1 MSTNTGNVTLTNVVV
16 SDPLVTMLGGPI
28 ASLAPG
34 VTDSTT
40 YTASYTIT
48 QQDIDAGVFS
58 NQATATGTAPDASNV
73 SDISGT
79 SIDNDTP
86 TDTPICQ
93 SPAIAIVK
101 QATVSLDP
109 TDNCYNVSVGGLID
123 YTFTITNQGNVP
135 LSAITLTDA
144 LVTTAYVSGDDG
156 DGVLQVL
163 ETWIFA
169 GSYVV
174 TQSDI
179 DAGMVTNSATVSG
192 ISPINVTVTDISG
205 DTIINDFPTIT
216 ELCSGPSI
224 AIIKIAN
231 YDCTDADGNPVSM
244 PGDEILYTFSVKN
257 TGGVTLNNILVTDP
271 LVTVNGGP
279 ITLAPGE
286 EDTTTFTAVYTIT
299 QNDIDNG
306 FVENQ
311 ARVEVCNQTNVSD
324 GNCDGQVDYLKLK
337 YLGTTQNA
345 TIKVIEHDG
354 QTVFEGVVEPGEEFE
369 FFGQDPPQQH
379 FGPKIHIY
387 INNTYTQLIHTS
399 CSVAIGIGSVFGD
412 FEVIDGTSR
421 NGGPFIPVVLEVCD
435 IEDLSDE
442 SSYSQDDPTITELC
456 QDASIALVKTSSY
469 DDGDCTAAVGDTIA
483 YSFSVTNTGNVTLTN
498 VVVSDPLVTILGG
511 PIASLAPG
519 VTDSTTYTASYT
531 ITQQDIDAGVFS
543 NQATATATAPD
554 ASSVSDVSG
563 TSIDNDTPTITDI
576 CQDASIALV
585 KTSSYDDGD
594 CTAAVGDTIAYSFSV
609 TNTGNVTLTNVVVS
623 DPLVTIL
630 GGPIASLAPGVT
642 DSTTYTASYT
652 ITQQDIDAGVFS
664 NQATATAT
672 APDAS
677 SVSDVS
683 GTSIDNDTPTIT
695 DICQDASIA
704 LVKTSSYDD
713 GDCTAAV
720 GDTIGYAFSVTNTGN
735 VTLTNVVVSD
745 PLVTILGGPIASLA
759 PGVTDSTTYTA
770 SYTITQ
776 QDIDAGVFSN
786 QATAT
791 ATAPDA
797 SSVTDVSGTSID
809 NDTPTITDICQDA
822 SIALVKVGN
831 YVPSPDSGGS
841 GAQSPPAC
849 DLTINLIIN
858 DWVPQPARVISS
870 GEVLC
875 ITETGTY
882 YGTITVDAGGHVIV
896 CGSATIF
903 GAVTVNP
910 GGNYWR
916 TQSTGFIGSLKMFG
930 NEYVTDASCSEP
942 DLDCTSA
949 VGDTISYNF
958 SVVNTGN
965 VTLSNVVV
973 ADPLVTMVG
982 GPIASLAPGAI
993 DTTSYTASYTVTQQD
1008 IDAGLFSNQATATAT
1023 TPDASSVTDVS
1034 DDTSIL
1040 EDDPTITILCATP
1053 SIALVKV
1060 GTYDGLNNDGD
1071 CIAAVGDIIGYAF
1084 SVTNTGSVTLTNVVV
1099 TDPLVTMLGG
1109 PIASLAPG
1117 ATDSTTFTA
1126 SYTIT
1131 QQDIDAGVF
1140 SNQATAT
1147 ATATDASSVTD
1158 VSGTSIDN
1166 DTPTIT
1172 DICQDANIAL
1182 VKTSSYDD
1190 GDCTAAVGDTIGYS
1204 FSVTNTGNV
1213 TLTNVVVTD
1222 PLVTM
1227 LGGPIASL
1235 APGVT
1240 DSTTYTASYSVTQQ
1254 DIIAGVFS
1262 NQATATATAPDA
1274 SSVTDVSGT
1283 SIDNDRPT
1291 ITDICQDDA
1300 IALTKTGVFNDVDT
1314 SGCTTAGID
1323 TVTYTFTVTNGGNT
1337 PLSSVSVTDPLL
1349 GGLLTATPSGDTN
1362 TNGVLDITETWVYVQ
1377 DYSVTQSD
1385 IDTGSITNQA
1395 TATGEGVNGTVSDD
1409 DTAITTLLESCLDAI
1424 ALTKTGV
1431 FNDVDTSGC
1440 TTAGIDTV
1448 TYTFTVTNGGNT
1460 PLSSVSVTDPL
1471 LGGLLT
1477 ATPSGDTNT
1486 NGVLD
1491 ITETWVYV
1499 QDYSVT
1505 QSDIDTGSIT
1515 NQATATGE
1523 GVNGTVSDD
1532 DTAITTLL
1540 ESCLDA
1546 IALTKTGV
1554 FNDVDTSGCTTAGI
1568 DTVTY
1573 TFTVTN
1579 GGNTPLSS
1587 VSVTDPLL
1595 GGLLTATPSGDT
1607 NTNGVLDITETWVY
1621 VQDYSVTQS
1630 DIDTGSI
1637 TNQATATGEGV
1648 NGTVSDDDTA
1658 ITTLLESCLD
1668 AIALTKTG
1676 VFNDVDT
1683 SGCTTAGIDTVTYT
1697 FTVTNGGNTP
1707 LSSVSVTD
1715 PLLGGLLTATPSG
1728 DTNTNGVLDIT
1739 ETWVYV
1745 QDYSVTQ
1752 SDIDTGSI
1760 TNQATA
1766 TGEGVNGTV
1775 SDDDTAITTLL
1786 ESCLDAIALTKTGVF
1801 NDVDTSGCT
1810 TAGIDTVTY
1819 TFTVTNG
1826 GNTPLSSVSVTD
1838 PLLGGLLTATPSG
1851 DTNTNGVLDVTETWV
1866 YVQDYSV
1873 TQSDIDTGSITNQ
1886 ATATGEGVNGT
1897 VSDDDT
1903 AITTLLESCLDA
1915 IALTKTGVFNDV
1927 DTSGCTTAGI
1937 DTVTYT
1943 FTVTNGG
1950 NTPLSSVSVTDP
1962 LLGGLLTATP
1972 SGDTNT
1978 NGVLDVT
1985 ETWVYVQDYS
1995 VTQSD
2000 IDTGSITN
2008 QATATGEGVNGTVSD
2023 DDTAITTLLESCLD
2037 AIALTKT
2044 GVFNDVDT
2052 SGCTTAGIDTVTYT
2066 FTVTNGGNT
2075 PLSSVS
2081 VTDPLLGGLLTATP
2095 SGDTN
2100 TNGVLDV
2107 TETWVYVQDYS
2118 VTQSDIDTGSITNQ
2132 ATATGEGVN
2141 GTVSDD
2147 DTAITTLLESCL
2159 DAIALTKT
2167 GVFNDVDTSGC
2178 TTAGIDTVTYTFT
2191 VTNGGNT
2198 PLSSVS
2204 VTDPLLGGLLTAT
2217 PSGDT
2222 NTNGVLDVTE
2232 TWVYVQDYSVTQSD
2246 IDTGSITN
2254 QATATG
2260 EGVNGTVSD
2269 DDTAITTLLES
2280 CLDAIALTKTGVFN
2294 DVDTSGCTTAGI
2306 DTVTYTFTVTNGGNT
2321 PLSSVS
2327 VTDPLLGG
2335 LLTATPSGDT
2345 NTNGVLD
2352 ITETWVYVQDY
2363 SVTQSDIDTG
2373 SITNQATATGEGVN
2387 GTVSDD
2393 DTAITTLLESCLD
2406 AIALTKT
2413 GVFNDVD
2420 TSGCTTAGIDTVT
2433 YTFTVTNGGNT
2444 PLSSVSVTDPLL
2456 GGLLTATPSGDTN
2469 TNGVLDITETWVYV
2483 QDYSVTQSDIDTGS
2497 ITNQATATGEG
2508 VNGTVSDDD
2517 TAITTLLESC
2527 LDAIALT
2534 KTGVFNDV
2542 DTSGCTTAG
2551 IDTVTYTFTVTNG
2564 GNTPLSS
2571 VSVTD
2576 PLLGGLLTA
2585 TPSGDTNTNGVL
2597 DITETWVY
2605 VQDYSVT
2612 QSDIDTG
2619 SITNQATATGEGVN
2633 GTVSDDDTAITTL
2646 LESCLDAIAIT
2657 KTGVFNDVDTSGC
2670 TTAGIDTVTYT
2681 FTVTNGGNTPLSSV
2695 SVTDPLLGGL
2705 LTATPSGDT
2714 NTNGVL
2720 DITETWVYV
2729 QDYSVTQSDIDT
2741 GSITNQATATGEGV
2755 NGTVSDDDTAITTL
2769 LESCIDAIALTKT
2782 GVFNDVDTSGCTTAG
2797 IDTVTYTFTVTNG
2810 GNTPLSSVSV
2820 TDPLL
2825 GGLLTATPSGDTNTN
2840 GVLDITETWV
2850 YVQDYSVT
2858 QSDIDTGSITNQAT
2872 ATGEGVNGT
2881 VSDDDTAITTLL
2893 ESCID
2898 AIALTKT
2905 GVFNDVDTSG
2915 CTTAGI
2921 DTVTYTFTVTNGGNT
2936 PLSSVSVTDPLLGG
2950 LLTATPSGDT
2960 NTNGVLDVT
2969 ETWVYVQD
2977 YSVTQSDIDT
2987 GSITNQATATGE
2999 GVNGTVS
3006 DDDTAI
3012 TTLLESCLDAIAITK
3027 DRSI

>member
-1 MSTNTGNVTLTNVVV
+1 M
-16 SDPLVTMLGGPI
+16 
-28 ASLAPG
+28 
-34 VTDSTT
+34 
-40 YTASYTIT
+40 
-48 QQDIDAGVFS
+48 
-58 NQATATGTAPDASNV
+58 
-73 SDISGT
+73 
-79 SIDNDTP
+79 
-86 TDTPICQ
+86 
-93 SPAIAIVK
+93 
-101 QATVSLDP
+101 
-109 TDNCYNVSVGGLID
+109 
-123 YTFTITNQGNVP
+123 
-135 LSAITLTDA
+135 
-144 LVTTAYVSGDDG
+144 
-156 DGVLQVL
+156 
-163 ETWIFA
+163 
-169 GSYVV
+169 
-174 TQSDI
+174 
-179 DAGMVTNSATVSG
+179 
-192 ISPINVTVTDISG
+192 
-205 DTIINDFPTIT
+205 
-216 ELCSGPSI
+216 
-224 AIIKIAN
+224 
-231 YDCTDADGNPVSM
+231 
-244 PGDEILYTFSVKN
+244 
-257 TGGVTLNNILVTDP
+257 
-271 LVTVNGGP
+271 
-279 ITLAPGE
+279 
-286 EDTTTFTAVYTIT
+286 
-299 QNDIDNG
+299 
-306 FVENQ
+306 
-311 ARVEVCNQTNVSD
+311 
-324 GNCDGQVDYLKLK
+324 
-337 YLGTTQNA
+337 
-345 TIKVIEHDG
+345 
-354 QTVFEGVVEPGEEFE
+354 
-369 FFGQDPPQQH
+369 
-379 FGPKIHIY
+379 
-387 INNTYTQLIHTS
+387 
-399 CSVAIGIGSVFGD
+399 
-412 FEVIDGTSR
+412 
-421 NGGPFIPVVLEVCD
+421 
-435 IEDLSDE
+435 
-442 SSYSQDDPTITELC
+442 
-456 QDASIALVKTSSY
+456 
-469 DDGDCTAAVGDTIA
+469 
-483 YSFSVTNTGNVTLTN
+483 
-498 VVVSDPLVTILGG
+498 
-511 PIASLAPG
+511 
-519 VTDSTTYTASYT
+519 
-531 ITQQDIDAGVFS
+531 FS

-554 ASSVSDVSG
+554 ASSVS
-563 TSIDNDTPTITDI
+563 
-576 CQDASIALV
+576 
-585 KTSSYDDGD
+585 
-594 CTAAVGDTIAYSFSV
+594 
-609 TNTGNVTLTNVVVS
+609 
-623 DPLVTIL
+623 
-630 GGPIASLAPGVT
+630 
-642 DSTTYTASYT
+642 
-652 ITQQDIDAGVFS
+652 
-664 NQATATAT
+664 
-672 APDAS
+672 
-677 SVSDVS
+677 
-683 GTSIDNDTPTIT
+683 
-695 DICQDASIA
+695 
-704 LVKTSSYDD
+704 
-713 GDCTAAV
+713 
-720 GDTIGYAFSVTNTGN
+720 
-735 VTLTNVVVSD
+735 
-745 PLVTILGGPIASLA
+745 
-759 PGVTDSTTYTA
+759 
-770 SYTITQ
+770 
-776 QDIDAGVFSN
+776 
-786 QATAT
+786 
-791 ATAPDA
+791 
-797 SSVTDVSGTSID
+797 DVSGTSID

-916 TQSTGFIGSLKMFG
+916 TESTGFIGSLKMFG

-1023 TPDASSVTDVS
+1023 
-1034 DDTSIL
+1034 
-1040 EDDPTITILCATP
+1040 
-1053 SIALVKV
+1053 
-1060 GTYDGLNNDGD
+1060 
-1071 CIAAVGDIIGYAF
+1071 
-1084 SVTNTGSVTLTNVVV
+1084 
-1099 TDPLVTMLGG
+1099 
-1109 PIASLAPG
+1109 AP
-1117 ATDSTTFTA
+1117 
-1126 SYTIT
+1126 
-1131 QQDIDAGVF
+1131 
-1140 SNQATAT
+1140 
-1147 ATATDASSVTD
+1147 DASSVTD

-1172 DICQDANIAL
+1172 DICQDASIAL

-1254 DIIAGVFS
+1254 DIDAGVFS

-1349 GGLLTATPSGDTN
+1349 GGLLTALPTGDTN

-1978 NGVLDVT
+1978 NGVLDIT

-2052 SGCTTAGIDTVTYT
+2052 SGC
-2066 FTVTNGGNT
+2066 
-2075 PLSSVS
+2075 S
-2081 VTDPLLGGLLTATP
+2081 
-2095 SGDTN
+2095 
-2100 TNGVLDV
+2100 
-2107 TETWVYVQDYS
+2107 
-2118 VTQSDIDTGSITNQ
+2118 
-2132 ATATGEGVN
+2132 
-2141 GTVSDD
+2141 
-2147 DTAITTLLESCL
+2147 
-2159 DAIALTKT
+2159 
-2167 GVFNDVDTSGC
+2167 
-2178 TTAGIDTVTYTFT
+2178 
-2191 VTNGGNT
+2191 
-2198 PLSSVS
+2198 
-2204 VTDPLLGGLLTAT
+2204 
-2217 PSGDT
+2217 
-2222 NTNGVLDVTE
+2222 
-2232 TWVYVQDYSVTQSD
+2232 
-2246 IDTGSITN
+2246 
-2254 QATATG
+2254 
-2260 EGVNGTVSD
+2260 
-2269 DDTAITTLLES
+2269 
-2280 CLDAIALTKTGVFN
+2280 
-2294 DVDTSGCTTAGI
+2294 TAGI

-2469 TNGVLDITETWVYV
+2469 TNGVLD
-2483 QDYSVTQSDIDTGS
+2483 
-2497 ITNQATATGEG
+2497 
-2508 VNGTVSDDD
+2508 
-2517 TAITTLLESC
+2517 
-2527 LDAIALT
+2527 
-2534 KTGVFNDV
+2534 
-2542 DTSGCTTAG
+2542 
-2551 IDTVTYTFTVTNG
+2551 
-2564 GNTPLSS
+2564 
-2571 VSVTD
+2571 
-2576 PLLGGLLTA
+2576 
-2585 TPSGDTNTNGVL
+2585 
-2597 DITETWVY
+2597 
-2605 VQDYSVT
+2605 
-2612 QSDIDTG
+2612 
-2619 SITNQATATGEGVN
+2619 
-2633 GTVSDDDTAITTL
+2633 
-2646 LESCLDAIAIT
+2646 
-2657 KTGVFNDVDTSGC
+2657 
-2670 TTAGIDTVTYT
+2670 
-2681 FTVTNGGNTPLSSV
+2681 
-2695 SVTDPLLGGL
+2695 
-2705 LTATPSGDT
+2705 
-2714 NTNGVL
+2714 
-2720 DITETWVYV
+2720 
-2729 QDYSVTQSDIDT
+2729 
-2741 GSITNQATATGEGV
+2741 
-2755 NGTVSDDDTAITTL
+2755 
-2769 LESCIDAIALTKT
+2769 
-2782 GVFNDVDTSGCTTAG
+2782 
-2797 IDTVTYTFTVTNG
+2797 
-2810 GNTPLSSVSV
+2810 
-2820 TDPLL
+2820 
-2825 GGLLTATPSGDTNTN
+2825 
-2840 GVLDITETWV
+2840 
-2850 YVQDYSVT
+2850 
-2858 QSDIDTGSITNQAT
+2858 
-2872 ATGEGVNGT
+2872 
-2881 VSDDDTAITTLL
+2881 
-2893 ESCID
+2893 
-2898 AIALTKT
+2898 
-2905 GVFNDVDTSG
+2905 
-2915 CTTAGI
+2915 
-2921 DTVTYTFTVTNGGNT
+2921 
-2936 PLSSVSVTDPLLGG
+2936 
-2950 LLTATPSGDT
+2950 
-2960 NTNGVLDVT
+2960 VT

-2999 GVNGTVS
+2999 GVNGIVS

-3012 TTLLESCLDAIAITK
+3012 TTLLESCHRCYCPYK